1 MTVRVGVG
9 LARQV
14 PNNSV
19 DRNGGET
26 QKKQLSRHRGPAQA
40 YEAPRLTNA
49 RTNCFGQSHI
59 VNCRHESS
67 SGRSLRF
74 PIQPRRAVTTS
85 KARKRVTI
93 IEIAHEAGVAASTV
107 SKVLN
112 GNRDVSAATRQRV
125 QALLAERNYER
136 RSYAPKEAPP
146 LVDLVFQELESPWAM
161 EIVRGAVEATA
172 EAGMTVALTSLS
184 DGGPGRSWLD
194 HICSRGTRGVIL
206 LLARLGSREKA
217 ELRSRGLPFVVVD
230 PRGAQD
236 PTVTTV
242 GATNWSGGYAA
253 TRHLLDLGHSRIGVI
268 SGPADLLCSR
278 ARMDGYRSA
287 METSRLPLDPDLM
300 QWGDFHVDGGFKE
313 GMAMLSLADRPTA
326 IFAGSDLQALG
337 VLEAAR
343 ALHVRV
349 PSQLSVVGF
358 DDLPLSRWTSPPLTT
373 VRQPLA
379 EMAATAVRLVL
390 AEERGEPAE
399 SRSIEL
405 ATSLLAREST
415 APLRA

>member
-1 MTVRVGVG
+1 M
-9 LARQV
+9 
-14 PNNSV
+14 P
-19 DRNGGET
+19 
-26 QKKQLSRHRGPAQA
+26 
-40 YEAPRLTNA
+40 
-49 RTNCFGQSHI
+49 
-59 VNCRHESS
+59 
-67 SGRSLRF
+67 
-74 PIQPRRAVTTS
+74 VTTT
-85 KARKRVTI
+85 ARKRVTI
-93 IEIAHEAGVAASTV
+93 NEIAREAGVAASTI

-112 GNRDVSAATRQRV
+112 GNHDVSTATRQRV
-125 QALLAERNYER
+125 QALLSERNYQR
-136 RSYAPKEAPP
+136 RSSAPKATPP

-172 EAGMTVALTSLS
+172 EAGMTVALTSLAD
-184 DGGPGRSWLD
+184 DGGQRSWLD
-194 HICSRGTRGVIL
+194 PICSRGTRGVIL
-206 LLARLGSREKA
+206 LLAKLGNREKA

-230 PRGAQD
+230 PRGAPD
-236 PTVTTV
+236 PSVTTI
-242 GATNWSGGYAA
+242 GATNWAGGYAA
-253 TRHLLDLGHSRIGVI
+253 TRHLLELGHKRVGMI

-287 METSRLPLDPDLM
+287 METSELPLDSDLM

-313 GMAMLSLADRPTA
+313 GMAMLSLPERPTA

-343 ALHVRV
+343 ILHIRV

-358 DDLPLSRWTSPPLTT
+358 DDLPLSSWTSPPLTT

-390 AEERGEPAE
+390 AEERGETTE

-415 APLRA
+415 APPMAEAPEPR